1 MQNARQLLQECSDY
15 QLALM
20 DRTIKATINPDRH
33 YAPRGSAARTLFNTD
48 RELVVSGPAG
58 TGKSRACLEKLHYC
72 CNHYPFTR
80 ALIVRQTRAS
90 LSETGLE
97 TFENHVL
104 GQMHPIALDGPKRP
118 WRSSYRY
125 PNGSQINVGG
135 MDRPARILSSE
146 YDVIYWQQAE
156 EGTLWG
162 YETILTRLRGTAL
175 PFRQLLS
182 DCNPESPM
190 HWIKQRCDAGA
201 ATLFDTDHRDN
212 PILWDNDRGEWTEF
226 GQEYIETLN
235 RLTGARKL
243 RLRFGLWVVPEGAI
257 YSLFDEERHKVAGF
271 KPPALWPRIVAIDPV
286 GAMIGALWMAYDPEG
301 RILNVYREY
310 LQPYG
315 DPTSVHVKN
324 ILRLSQGET
333 VFAWVGGGPSERQAR
348 TDWQANGIPLLEPPV
363 IGVWSQIDR
372 VIELLRD
379 FKIVI
384 HDSCPQLLSDI
395 GSYRRKVV
403 NGQPTDAIQ
412 DKDVFHLADCLRY
425 GVAFLAEPK
434 ERVEVVDR
442 LASIGANF

>member
-1 MQNARQLLQECSDY
+1 MLNVEQLLGECSDY
-15 QLALM
+15 QTRLA
-20 DRTIKATINPDRH
+20 DQAIAGTINPDQH
-33 YAPRGSAARTLFNTD
+33 YAPRGSAARALFNTD

-72 CNHYPFTR
+72 CNAYPGTR

-104 GQMHPIALDGPKRP
+104 GATHPIVLDGPKRP

-146 YDVIYWQQAE
+146 YSLVYWQQAE

-162 YETILTRLRGTAL
+162 YETILTRLRGGGM

-190 HWIKQRCDAGA
+190 HFLKQRCDAHQ
-201 ATLFDTDHRDN
+201 ATLINTQHTDN
-212 PILWDNDRGEWTEF
+212 PLLWDDVRHEWTEF
-226 GQEYIETLN
+226 GEEYIGTLD

-243 RLRFGLWVVPEGAI
+243 RLRFGVWVVPEGAI
-257 YSLFDEERHKVAGF
+257 YSLFDEERHKVAAF
-271 KPPALWPRIVAIDPV
+271 NPPALWPRIVAIDPV
-286 GAMIGALWMAYDPEG
+286 GAFIGALWLAYDPTA
-301 RILNVYREY
+301 RVLNVYREY
-310 LQPYG
+310 LEPFGPPTG
-315 DPTSVHVKN
+315 DHVKAV
-324 ILRLSQGET
+324 LKLSQGET

-348 TDWQANGIPLLEPPV
+348 ADWQAHGIPLAEPPV
-363 IGVWSQIDR
+363 IGVWAQIDR

-395 GSYRRKVV
+395 GSYRRKMAH
-403 NGQPTDAIQ
+403 GQPTEMIE
-412 DKDVFHLADCLRY
+412 DKDAFHLADCLRY
-425 GVAFLAEPK
+425 GVSWLAEPK
-434 ERVEVVDR
+434 EHTEVVQR
-442 LASIGANF
+442 LAPIGGNW

>member
-1 MQNARQLLQECSDY
+1 MLNVETLLRECSDY
-15 QLALM
+15 QRTLT
-20 DRTIKATINPDRH
+20 DRTLIGTINPDQH
-33 YAPRGSAARTLFNTD
+33 YAPRGNAGRVLFNTN

-72 CNHYPFTR
+72 CNTYPGTR

-104 GQMHPIALDGPKRP
+104 GPLHPMALDGPKRP

-125 PNGSQINVGG
+125 PNGSQINIGG
-135 MDRPARILSSE
+135 MDKPARILSSE
-146 YDVIYWQQAE
+146 YDLIYWQQAE
-156 EGTLWG
+156 EGSLWG
-162 YETILTRLRGTAL
+162 YETLLTRLRGQGM
-175 PFRQLLS
+175 PFRQMLA

-190 HWIKQRCDAGA
+190 HWLKQRCDKGQ
-201 ATLFDTDHRDN
+201 ATLLETRHTDN
-212 PILWDNDRGEWTEF
+212 PVLWDSAHGEWTES
-226 GQEYIETLN
+226 GEEYIGTLD

-243 RLRFGLWVVPEGAI
+243 RLRYGVWVVSEGAI
-257 YSLFDEERHKVAGF
+257 YSLFDEERHKVRGF

-286 GAMIGALWMAYDPEG
+286 GAMIGALWMAFDPTA
-301 RILNVYREY
+301 RVLNVYREY
-310 LQPYG
+310 LEPYG
-315 DPTSVHVKN
+315 APTGQHVRN

-348 TDWQANGIPLLEPPV
+348 TDWQAHGIPLGEPPN

-384 HDSCPQLLSDI
+384 HDTCPQLLSDV
-395 GSYRRKVV
+395 GSYRRKVIH
-403 NGQPTDAIQ
+403 GQPTDNIE

-425 GVAFLAEPK
+425 GVAFLAEPH
-434 ERVEVVDR
+434 ERVQVVDR
-442 LASIGANF
+442 LASIGGNW

>member
-1 MQNARQLLQECSDY
+1 MLSVEQLLRECSDY
-15 QLALM
+15 QRKLTDSTLSG
-20 DRTIKATINPDRH
+20 TINPDQH
-33 YAPRGSAARTLFNTD
+33 YAPRGNAARLLFNTD

-72 CNHYPFTR
+72 CNTYPGAR

-97 TFENHVL
+97 TFETHVL
-104 GQMHPIALDGPKRP
+104 GPLHPMAVDGPKRP
-118 WRSSYRY
+118 WRTSYRY

-135 MDRPARILSSE
+135 MDKPGRILSSE
-146 YDVIYWQQAE
+146 YDIVYWQQAE

-162 YETILTRLRGTAL
+162 YETILTRLRGTGL
-175 PFRQLLS
+175 PFRQLLT

-190 HWIKQRCDAGA
+190 HWLKQRCDAGA
-201 ATLFDTDHRDN
+201 ATLIETDHKDN
-212 PILWDNDRGEWTEF
+212 PVLWDGEAREWTEF
-226 GQEYIETLN
+226 GEEYIGTLD

-243 RLRFGLWVVPEGAI
+243 RLRFGVWVVPEGAI
-257 YSLFDEERHKVAGF
+257 YSLFDDSRHKVQGF
-271 KPPALWPRIVAIDPV
+271 RPPALWPRIVAIDPV
-286 GAMIGALWMAYDPEG
+286 GAFIGALWMAFDPKA
-301 RILNVYREY
+301 RVLNVYREY
-310 LQPYG
+310 LEPYG

-324 ILRLSQGET
+324 ILKLSQGET

-384 HDSCPQLLSDI
+384 HDSCPQLLSDV

-403 NGQPTDAIQ
+403 NGQTTDTIE
-412 DKDVFHLADCLRY
+412 DKDIFHLADCLRY
-425 GVAFLAEPK
+425 GVSFLAEPR
-434 ERVEVVDR
+434 EQVQVVQR
-442 LASIGANF
+442 LAPIGARF